1 MKTFDRHCYA
11 VQSPTL
17 QVQFRRLFMLTE
29 VVEKQRPLS
38 AGAEVKL
45 IVLLKN
51 YNKTITE
58 IHLIYLQV
66 AEVQCIYI

>member
-1 MKTFDRHCYA
+1 
-11 VQSPTL
+11 
-17 QVQFRRLFMLTE
+17 MLTE

-58 IHLIYLQV
+58 IHLIYLLV

>member
-1 MKTFDRHCYA
+1 
-11 VQSPTL
+11 
-17 QVQFRRLFMLTE
+17 MLIE
-29 VVEKQRPLS
+29 VVEKWQTLS